1 MAKTEAGEKQRQA
14 DVGRERAGE
23 PGSRGPDPVLRW
35 WYGLESVTCPC
46 EGPRLTQM
54 GRIRWGMFPECGLS
68 WRGG

>member
-46 EGPRLTQM
+46 EGPDSH
-54 GRIRWGMFPECGLS
+54 RWGGLD
-68 WRGG
+68 GGCSLSVA